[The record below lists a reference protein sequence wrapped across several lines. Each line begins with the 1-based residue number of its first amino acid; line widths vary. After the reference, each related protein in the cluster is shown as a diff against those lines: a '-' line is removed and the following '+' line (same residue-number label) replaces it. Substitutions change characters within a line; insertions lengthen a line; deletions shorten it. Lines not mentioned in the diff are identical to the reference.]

1 MKVRIAV
8 RPTGY
13 LSIDGAP
20 LQEWPKVG
28 EVIDLPD
35 ALAADAI
42 HAGSAEHA
50 PDSAPEVVET
60 RPASSAGVETRAPAP
75 QRGRPRKA
83 AKPDGAE

>member
-1 MKVRIAV
+1 MKVRIVV

-13 LSIDGAP
+13 LSLDGGP

-35 ALAADAI
+35 VMAEGAILSGNAKRVADT
-42 HAGSAEHA
+42 
-50 PDSAPEVVET
+50 APEKVET
-60 RPASSAGVETRAPAP
+60 RPASPAGVETRTTKP